1 MTTPWA
7 LCDLLLALVLAPL
20 LSGVITRVKAIVAGR
35 RGAPLLQ
42 LYFDLAKLAR
52 KGAVYSETTTWV
64 FRLGPMVG
72 LAASVCALLLV
83 PLAGHGALVSFPV
96 DFVLLTYLLA
106 LGRFFTV
113 SAALDTGSSF
123 EGMGASRE
131 VLFAALCEPTLLL
144 GLLALARQTG
154 QLSLAAILGAASP
167 LAPEVLLVAVA
178 LAVLLLCETGR
189 VPVDDPTTHLELTM
203 IHEVMVLDHG
213 GPDLALIQ
221 YTASLRLW
229 LWSALVVGLLAP
241 SASAG
246 PWLPALATLAG
257 ILLLAFGVGLVE
269 SGMARARL
277 VRVPHLLTAASA
289 LAALAFILVLR

>member
-1 MTTPWA
+1 MVTPWA
-7 LCDLLLALVLAPL
+7 LFDVLLALALAPL
-20 LSGVITRVKAIVAGR
+20 LPGVVSRVKAIVAGR

-42 LYFDLAKLAR
+42 LYFDLVKLAR

-64 FRLGPMVG
+64 FRAGPVVT
-72 LAASVCALLLV
+72 LAASVSALLLL
-83 PLAGHGALVSFPV
+83 PCAGHGAVVSFPV
-96 DFVLLTYLLA
+96 DFVLLAYLLA

-131 VLFAALCEPTLLL
+131 VLFAALGEPTLLL
-144 GLLALARQTG
+144 GFVALARKTG
-154 QLSLAAILGAASP
+154 QLSLTSILGAASP
-167 LAPEVLLVAVA
+167 LAPEVLLVAMA
-178 LAVLLLCETGR
+178 LAIVLLCETGR
-189 VPVDDPTTHLELTM
+189 VPIDDPTTHLELTM

-213 GPDLALIQ
+213 GPDLAFMQ
-221 YTASLRLW
+221 YAASLRLW

-241 SASAG
+241 FG
-246 PWLPALATLAG
+246 LPWPWLPALPAFAG
-257 ILLLAFGVGLVE
+257 IFVVAVAIGLVE